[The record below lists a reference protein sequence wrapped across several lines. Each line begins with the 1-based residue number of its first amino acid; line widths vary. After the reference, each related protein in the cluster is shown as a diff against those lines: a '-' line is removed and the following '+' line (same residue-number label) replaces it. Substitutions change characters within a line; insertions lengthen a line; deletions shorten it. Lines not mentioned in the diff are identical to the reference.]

1 MSRPAWVAGLMAA
14 LAATLAAD
22 RVFAAE
28 TAVRLE
34 VEGAADLPF
43 SSEVLLAAVEAR
55 LPLTRN
61 PDPSATA
68 VRIAPGQIAGRV
80 VVSGST
86 GQQDVLV
93 AGKEAREAARL
104 VALAVVDVSRP
115 LPAEPVAIARAMP
128 PVDYTRAGDPARGGR
143 VSAAILPGLSVGLD
157 GREVTFEPTGE
168 LALRIGAATDGPFSV
183 AASFG
188 FARTGAAWKDRTFTL
203 STFPVRLGPRW
214 RWRQVELGAGGTARL
229 YDTSGLDGGWGALL
243 GGFASVGTS
252 GALARGWRW
261 TAMAAGDAYRETV
274 LFRADGQPLL
284 TTGRF
289 VLWLGLGA
297 RFGGGAS

>member
-1 MSRPAWVAGLMAA
+1 
-14 LAATLAAD
+14 
-22 RVFAAE
+22 
-28 TAVRLE
+28 
-34 VEGAADLPF
+34 
-43 SSEVLLAAVEAR
+43 
-55 LPLTRN
+55 
-61 PDPSATA
+61 
-68 VRIAPGQIAGRV
+68 V

-93 AGKEAREAARL
+93 AGKEASEAARL

-115 LPAEPVAIARAMP
+115 LPVEPVALARSLPPIDGAADTARA
-128 PVDYTRAGDPARGGR
+128 GR
-143 VSAAILPGLSVGLD
+143 VSAAVLPGLSVGLD
-157 GREVTFEPTGE
+157 GRAVSFEPTGE
-168 LALRIGAATDGPFSV
+168 LAVRIGASTDAPFSV

-188 FARTGAAWKDRTFTL
+188 FARASAAWNDRTFTL

-229 YDTSGLDGGWGALL
+229 YDTSGLEGGWGALL

-261 TAMAAGDAYRETV
+261 TAMAAADAYRETV

>member
-1 MSRPAWVAGLMAA
+1 VRRSVLAAAA
-14 LAATLAAD
+14 LAATLAGEP
-22 RVFAAE
+22 VSAAE

-61 PDPSATA
+61 PDPNATA
-68 VRIAPGQIAGRV
+68 VRVAPGQTSGRV

-93 AGKEAREAARL
+93 AGKEASEAARL

-115 LPAEPVAIARAMP
+115 LPDEPVAIARAMP
-128 PVDYTRAGDPARGGR
+128 PIDNAHAGAHAGR
-143 VSAAILPGLSVGLD
+143 VSVAVLPGLSTGLG
-157 GREVTFEPTGE
+157 GREVDFEPTGE
-168 LALRIGAATDGPFSV
+168 LALRLGAAADASFSV

-214 RWRQVELGAGGTARL
+214 RWQRVELGAGGTARL

-243 GGFASVGTS
+243 GGFVSVGTS

-289 VLWLGLGA
+289 VLWLGVGA